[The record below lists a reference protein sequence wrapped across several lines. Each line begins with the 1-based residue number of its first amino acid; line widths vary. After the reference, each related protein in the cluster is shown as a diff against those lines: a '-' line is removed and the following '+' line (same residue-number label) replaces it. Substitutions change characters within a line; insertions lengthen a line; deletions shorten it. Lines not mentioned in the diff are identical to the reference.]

1 MVSNLPNESLQHI
14 FSYIKDTNTLYSI
27 IQVNHT
33 WCENGIKFLWKNP
46 FKNSYENPHRN
57 NLHLINRTKILPI
70 LIPNLKRD
78 NIITS
83 DTLFYYH
90 CFITHLDFDNLF
102 RIVLTFFERNKQ
114 DIKCATEFMEQF
126 RPGTSS
132 LFVCSQNENSKLK
145 QILTVISII
154 LTILANG
161 SANIKW
167 LKIELKNDDIKKLL
181 HNKENNEDDPD
192 GISLSSDIIRDTVT
206 KIEEYLIAN
215 LKLDKTKILFM
226 NLEYLECGQLS
237 FKLPTLEILSNV
249 CKNLKVIKI
258 DERYFQI
265 IQRPLI
271 SLIKN
276 QYNLEEIRIAGIF
289 NNPLN
294 PNYEEIMYGIIS
306 SLKSVSHSI
315 KKIEICGLI
324 IINDETFSFLC
335 KCKNLEILKLE
346 DSYIS
351 SKNFEWIAL
360 AELPKLCSLEIVNV
374 SSNEEI
380 VKITNPIRVI
390 SQNKIILK
398 NLVELV
404 IENIFIEN
412 HNLLE
417 VIGENCR
424 NLVNFFTIITADND
438 ISSLF
443 TILKNN
449 LKLKDLRLTLPTL
462 YFSNVNTG
470 FIIELAKSL
479 PRTVNSI
486 YLSNL
491 INSVN
496 EYKEFL
502 ENCKVDELIYFMI
515 NFSPIN
521 DISNIDE
528 CEEFVKR
535 WTEEKRKMMLDF
547 YKQEDDCCKVYV
559 LWGY

>member
-1 MVSNLPNESLQHI
+1 MISNLPNESLQHI
-14 FSYIKDTNTLYSI
+14 FSYIKDTNTLFSI

-46 FKNSYENPHRN
+46 FKNFHENPHRN
-57 NLHLINRTKILPI
+57 NLNRTKILPI

-78 NIITS
+78 NS
-83 DTLFYYH
+83 ADTLFYYH

-102 RIVLTFFERNKQ
+102 RIVLTFFENNKQ
-114 DIKCATEFMEQF
+114 DIKCAMEFLEQF
-126 RPGTSS
+126 RPEVTENLLSSS
-132 LFVCSQNENSKLK
+132 LFACSLIESSKLK
-145 QILTVISII
+145 QILKVISII

-167 LKIELKNDDIKKLL
+167 LKIDLNHDDIKRLL
-181 HNKENNEDDPD
+181 HKDNNDD
-192 GISLSSDIIRDTVT
+192 GILTSSDIMREIVA
-206 KIEEYLIAN
+206 KIEEYLFSS
-215 LKLDKTKILFM
+215 LKMDKAKVLFP

-237 FKLPTLEILSNV
+237 FKLPTLGILSNV

-258 DERYFQI
+258 DERYFQT

-276 QYNLEEIRIAGIF
+276 QYHLEEIRIAGIF

-294 PNYEEIMYGIIS
+294 PNYEETMYGIIS
-306 SLKSVSHSI
+306 SLKSISHSI

-324 IINDETFSFLC
+324 IINDEALSFLR

-380 VKITNPIRVI
+380 VKKTNPIRAI
-390 SQNKIILK
+390 AQNKIILK

-438 ISSLF
+438 IPSLF

-479 PRTVNSI
+479 PRLINSI

-502 ENCKVDELIYFMI
+502 ENCKVDELIFYMV

-535 WTEEKRKMMLDF
+535 WSEEKRKMMLDF
-547 YKQEDDCCKVYV
+547 YKQEDECCKVYV
-559 LWGY
+559 MWDY

>member
-14 FSYIKDTNTLYSI
+14 FSYIKDTNTLFSI

-46 FKNSYENPHRN
+46 FKNSPHRN
-57 NLHLINRTKILPI
+57 NLHLINRAKILPI
-70 LIPNLKRD
+70 LIPNLKKD
-78 NIITS
+78 ITS

-102 RIVLTFFERNKQ
+102 RVVLTFFETNK
-114 DIKCATEFMEQF
+114 DILCAMEYLEQF
-126 RPGTSS
+126 RPEVTENISS
-132 LFVCSQNENSKLK
+132 LFAYPLIESSKLK
-145 QILTVISII
+145 QFLKVISLI
-154 LTILANG
+154 LTILANKC
-161 SANIKW
+161 ANIKW
-167 LKIELKNDDIKKLL
+167 LKIDLKHDDIKRLL
-181 HNKENNEDDPD
+181 HNKDDLD
-192 GISLSSDIIRDTVT
+192 EILRSSDSDIIGDTVT
-206 KIEEYLIAN
+206 KIGEYLITS
-215 LKLDKTKILFM
+215 LKLDKAKVLFT

-249 CKNLKVIKI
+249 CKSLKAIKI
-258 DERYFQI
+258 DELNYHL

-276 QYNLEEIRIAGIF
+276 QYHLEEIRIAGIF
-289 NNPLN
+289 NNSLN

-306 SLKSVSHSI
+306 SLKSISQSI

-324 IINDETFSFLC
+324 IINDEAFSFLP

-351 SKNFEWIAL
+351 SKNFEWIAS
-360 AELPKLCSLEIVNV
+360 AELPKLCSLEIINI

-380 VKITNPIRVI
+380 VKITNPIRVVA
-390 SQNKIILK
+390 QNKLILK

-404 IENIFIEN
+404 IENVFIEN

-424 NLVNFFTIITADND
+424 NLVAFFTIITANND
-438 ISSLF
+438 VPSLF
-443 TILKNN
+443 TILRNN

-462 YFSNVNTG
+462 YFFNVNTG
-470 FIIELAKSL
+470 FIVELAKSL
-479 PRTVNSI
+479 PRMINSI

-491 INSVN
+491 INNVN

-502 ENCKVDELIYFMI
+502 ENCKVDELIYYMV

-535 WTEEKRKMMLDF
+535 WTEEKKKMMLDF
-547 YKQEDDCCKVYV
+547 YKQEDECYKVYV
-559 LWGY
+559 VWDY